1 MKIDLDLV
9 EFAALAH
16 DIGHPPFGHNGEQI
30 LDELMLS
37 YGGFEGNAQTLRI
50 LSKLEKK
57 ATYNF
62 PAISNIPVCFDAKE
76 RKDLR
81 CGLNLSYRT
90 LASIIKYDNII
101 PRTKG
106 ERVKNSSD
114 GEPVKG
120 IYLDEEELLDRIKT
134 HVGYNGKNFKTIE
147 CHIMDIADDIAYS
160 TYDIEDSMKAGFLTP
175 LKILSMP
182 DSFKERVAK
191 RVKGK
196 MDVVYSDLSES
207 ERNFGLSSVNS
218 ILTEIFGG
226 ILSPSKETMNR
237 VNSGVSF
244 EEAAFIFSAN
254 THQYSSELCE
264 NGYYRTEFTSELVG
278 EYVRNVE
285 FKENLEY
292 PNQSRVR
299 LKLDT
304 FKKVETLKRYA
315 FELLID
321 SPRLKMAER
330 RGREIIKKIFETLND
345 KPELLPDDW
354 SNLYFGIDDDTWRA
368 RVVCDY
374 VSGMTDRYCVEIYSR
389 LTGENPMT
397 IWKPH

>member
-1 MKIDLDLV
+1 MEIYRTPARRDFARLIHCPAYRRLQGKTQLFPSHESDFFRNRLTHSQEVAQIAKSIAIRLNSTESFLRSKPMKIDLDLV

-218 ILTEIFGG
+218 ILT
-226 ILSPSKETMNR
+226 
-237 VNSGVSF
+237 
-244 EEAAFIFSAN
+244 
-254 THQYSSELCE
+254 
-264 NGYYRTEFTSELVG
+264 
-278 EYVRNVE
+278 
-285 FKENLEY
+285 
-292 PNQSRVR
+292 
-299 LKLDT
+299 
-304 FKKVETLKRYA
+304 
-315 FELLID
+315 
-321 SPRLKMAER
+321 
-330 RGREIIKKIFETLND
+330 
-345 KPELLPDDW
+345 
-354 SNLYFGIDDDTWRA
+354 
-368 RVVCDY
+368 
-374 VSGMTDRYCVEIYSR
+374 
-389 LTGENPMT
+389 
-397 IWKPH
+397 